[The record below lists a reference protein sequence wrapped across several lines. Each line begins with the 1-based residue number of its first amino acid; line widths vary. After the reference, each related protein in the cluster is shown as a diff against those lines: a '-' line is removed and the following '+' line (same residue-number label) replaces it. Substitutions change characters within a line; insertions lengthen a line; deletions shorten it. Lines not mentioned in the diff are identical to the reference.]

1 MGGLYVHVPFCVSKC
16 AYCDFISFS
25 DHSPMD
31 AYIAALVKEASLR
44 RAVFDAVCFDTV
56 FIGGGT
62 PSILRQGRIAQIIEA
77 LRDNF
82 SILSNAEITIEANPG
97 TLTRE
102 KLNEYIDS
110 GINRLSIGLQS
121 ADEDI
126 LKRIGRVHNLKQF
139 EESLSAAL
147 ACGLSNINADII
159 YGLPGQ
165 DMERWMGTLEY
176 ICGRDI
182 THISAY
188 SLILEKGTPLYN
200 DFLLDNTLLPSPDE
214 TADMQDECVLYLA
227 SKGYERY
234 EVSNFSK
241 PGCQCRHNLNY
252 WDNQGYLG
260 LGLAAHSAFDMGGWS
275 RWENT
280 ADLKKYIKL
289 VSDDVPP
296 VERFNHIPQREEM
309 FECVMLG
316 LRKTNGLNPSAFKE
330 RFNVEFMDVYAKA
343 VTKLSRAG
351 LLVAG
356 ADEIKPTKRGMDILN
371 TVLLEFMS

>member
-25 DHSPMD
+25 DHSLMD

-44 RAVFDAVCFDTV
+44 RAAFGTVCFDTV

-62 PSILRQGRIAQIIEA
+62 PSILAQGRIAQIIKA

-147 ACGLSNINADII
+147 ACGFSNINADIM

-165 DMERWMGTLEY
+165 DMERWMRTLEY

-188 SLILEKGTPLYN
+188 SLILEKGTTLYN
-200 DFLLDNTLLPSPDE
+200 DFLLNNTLLPSPDE

-280 ADLKKYIKL
+280 ADLEKYIKL
-289 VSDDVPP
+289 VSDGVPP

-316 LRKTNGLNPSAFKE
+316 LRKTNGLNPIAFKK
-330 RFNVEFMDVYAKA
+330 RFNVEFMDVYAKPVA
-343 VTKLSRAG
+343 KLSRAG

-371 TVLLEFMS
+371 TVLLEFMP

>member
-1 MGGLYVHVPFCVSKC
+1 MSGLYVHIPFCVSKC

-25 DHSPMD
+25 DHSLVD
-31 AYIAALVKEASLR
+31 AYIAALVKEASMR
-44 RAVFDAVCFDTV
+44 RAAFDAVSFDTV

-62 PSILRQGRIAQIIEA
+62 PSILAQGSIAQIIGG
-77 LRDNF
+77 LRANF
-82 SILSNAEITIEANPG
+82 SIISNAEITIEANPG

-121 ADEDI
+121 ADGDI
-126 LKRIGRVHNLKQF
+126 LKRIGRVHSLKHF

-147 ACGLSNINADII
+147 ACGMSNINADIM

-165 DMERWMGTLEY
+165 DMERWIRTLEY
-176 ICGRDI
+176 ICAKDI

-200 DFLLDNTLLPSPDE
+200 DFLLDGALLPSPDE
-214 TADMQDECVLYLA
+214 AADMQNECVVYLA

-241 PGCQCRHNLNY
+241 PNFQCRHNLNY

-260 LGLAAHSAFDMGGWS
+260 LGLAAHSAFDIGVWS

-280 ADLKKYIKL
+280 ASLNKYIKL
-289 VSDDVPP
+289 VGDGLLP
-296 VERFNHIPQREEM
+296 VERVDHIPQREEM

-316 LRKTNGLNPSAFKE
+316 LRKTSGLKPSAFKK
-330 RFNVEFMDVYAKA
+330 RFNAEFMEVYAKA
-343 VTKLSRAG
+343 VSKLSRAG
-351 LLVAG
+351 LLIAD

-371 TVLLEFMS
+371 TVLLEFMC

>member
-1 MGGLYVHVPFCVSKC
+1 
-16 AYCDFISFS
+16 
-25 DHSPMD
+25 MD
-31 AYIAALVKEASLR
+31 TYIAALAKEVSMR
-44 RAVFDAVCFDTV
+44 RAAFDAVSFDTV

-62 PSILRQGRIAQIIEA
+62 PSILSQGRIAQIVDR
-77 LRDNF
+77 LRENF
-82 SILSNAEITIEANPG
+82 IILSNAEITIEANPG

-102 KLNEYIDS
+102 KLTEYIDS

-121 ADEDI
+121 ADDDI
-126 LKRIGRVHNLKQF
+126 LKRIGRIHSLKQF

-147 ACGLSNINADII
+147 ACGLNNINADIM

-165 DMERWMGTLEY
+165 DMELWMRTLEY
-176 ICGRDI
+176 ICTGDI

-188 SLILEKGTPLYN
+188 SLILEQGTPLYN
-200 DFLLDNTLLPSPDE
+200 DFLLNRILLPSPDE

-241 PGCQCRHNLNY
+241 PDCQCRHNLNY

-260 LGLAAHSAFDMGGWS
+260 LGLAAHSAFDIGGWS

-289 VSDDVPP
+289 IGDGVPP
-296 VERFNHIPQREEM
+296 VERIYHIPKREEM

-316 LRKTNGLNPSAFKE
+316 LRKTNGLNPNAFKK

-343 VTKLSRAG
+343 VTKLSRTG

>member
-1 MGGLYVHVPFCVSKC
+1 MSGLYVHIPFCASKC

-25 DHSPMD
+25 NHSLMD

-44 RAVFDAVCFDTV
+44 RAAFDAASFDTV

-62 PSILRQGRIAQIIEA
+62 PSILAKGMIAQIIQG

-82 SILSNAEITIEANPG
+82 KILSGAEITIEANLG

-110 GINRLSIGLQS
+110 GVNRLSIGLQS
-121 ADEDI
+121 ADDGI

-147 ACGLSNINADII
+147 ACGFSNINADIM

-165 DMERWMGTLEY
+165 DMECWMRTLKY
-176 ICGRDI
+176 ICGFDI

-188 SLILEKGTPLYN
+188 SLILEEGTPLYN
-200 DFLLDNTLLPSPDE
+200 DYLLDGTLFPSPDE
-214 TADMQDECVLYLA
+214 AADMQDECILYLA

-260 LGLAAHSAFDMGGWS
+260 LGLAAHSAFDIGGWS

-280 ADLKKYIKL
+280 AALEKYIKL
-289 VSDDVPP
+289 IGDGAPP
-296 VERFNHIPQREEM
+296 VERVDHIPQREEM

-316 LRKTNGLNPSAFKE
+316 LRKTNGLNPHTFKK

-343 VTKLSRAG
+343 VTKLSHAG